1 MGDINVIWLAIIL
14 SFFVPSMLMKKKSED
29 EIKKEEP
36 QEEKMDAADTSVK
49 STESVQ
55 DNEYRYT
62 SMLVA
67 KFVEIFGEIDSKI
80 PKFSEWQDWQKQ
92 KKLDIQSAAK
102 SQNVNTSK
110 LNTAASAIQ
119 MS

>member
-49 STESVQ
+49 STESV
-55 DNEYRYT
+55 
-62 SMLVA
+62 
-67 KFVEIFGEIDSKI
+67 
-80 PKFSEWQDWQKQ
+80 
-92 KKLDIQSAAK
+92 
-102 SQNVNTSK
+102 
-110 LNTAASAIQ
+110 
-119 MS
+119 